1 MKSKFLGVGLGS
13 TIFIFL
19 AIAVLALIRPVY
31 VRLYDELSKIED
43 IACRK
48 LEEETGLSISYK
60 SISPSIL
67 VGANIKKIAISDA
80 ASKKTV
86 LSIKKARL
94 SYTITKFFSKN
105 PVLALESLTL
115 NGVEVEFD
123 AVKDSAFVEKMQSLL
138 KKNEAGKKYLK
149 NENLKNAGGK
159 GDSENDLEFNANQK
173 NRSFKEKNAESS
185 DFSFE
190 NGGNETGTKIAGKL
204 NRTGESAGSK
214 KISFPFDIIVKNV
227 SLHYSD
233 AKNELFLT
241 LKNLSLKDFERSDSC
256 SVKSSGAVSFLTD
269 AFKSGGRRQK
279 IACGFS
285 LSGNIFPS
293 LDGSSALLSLSNSR
307 GADYS
312 LSNLDLLV
320 NYSQNILEVRTMR
333 TVLPFSVYAKGDFE
347 KKEFGFQGEFERFNP
362 FSLVSVRKKTE
373 IMQKINGSTISGKFS
388 ASFSSENINYDSN
401 LRLALSQNLLGE
413 KIDFQISAKGDKN
426 YVSVSKIS
434 ASGDSIDAEFSGG
447 FNIASLQPSGT
458 FSLNFLR
465 LKNGG
470 IISTEIYVDPL
481 SRGFMCFSPQIFFN
495 NMSLTAAQLT
505 VYPEKSSV
513 DFSFEFFDYAH
524 TDYENAGHF
533 VLDGSFLTS
542 GQKFLQA
549 SVSISDMFVD
559 SVIQKTAFFLDEN
572 LAAWLNTAASAAS
585 PYVFNTEAYISS
597 DFKDFSVNAPI
608 CLLAN
613 TKKDRE
619 LLVFAL
625 DGSKE
630 TFNISQ
636 FDLQFGS
643 IEAHAQSS
651 VDFADNFKDFSFSTD
666 LTVNSIPYRFSGSV
680 SPEWISFSGDYDF
693 DAIFSLGEKISG
705 SVSSRLF
712 PVAAGKY
719 VFALS
724 FDTDFSWDLNE
735 GISAEIASFE
745 LEEPSLN
752 LPFAPHLVFSGSAN
766 RYGFMFNT
774 LAYSD
779 NVSSLD
785 GSGTF
790 VWNLNNGIFDSIHAN
805 IDMASVVSSEKFS
818 FSADFTN
825 PSQLPFSAD
834 ALKNDF
840 YMSVSSSMQNFP
852 CGRFLSE
859 QTSDDTI
866 SAELTA
872 TGTIKNPLISVNLE
886 KAKLSLYGYPLNA
899 SASVVYD
906 DTGLNVSG
914 MECSWSLLNLSGFN
928 ASFDPFS
935 FSGEANAQL
944 DVRLNSKSIEMPL
957 SLNVSGAKEN
967 RDFSVPEFLT
977 VELKSD
983 EVGGNFFA
991 SKFPFKLTGVRAGDS
1006 IEVFAD
1012 DRNVF
1017 NASFSKSD
1025 GISAN
1030 VNSKTV
1036 KFALDGTIVKNELDL
1051 AVKGIYA
1058 DMKRISSEIEIPAVH
1073 FNSGIVTGALK
1084 ISGITTDPEFTG
1096 AFSIENPNLNIPY
1109 ISRQSFSAPRLFLT
1123 MEQGE
1128 AHVEPTPVFLGK
1140 GYGLVG
1146 MVMEFDRWGIESI
1159 DVSVDVDDAHKV
1171 PVEMSFPFVFVK
1183 GDGSCQLDILYTL
1196 PGEISIS
1203 GWITGDNTD
1212 VEIVTTS
1219 LQKQFSLENI
1229 SQSVPVKA
1237 AEPSSIN
1244 VFTDLDITVGQKVQV
1259 LFNPLMRGVVT
1270 PGTALSLFIDSA
1282 TGEFELKSDISLRGG
1297 EIVWLNRNFYM
1308 KEGRISLNE
1317 TQDRMDPKI
1326 TVRAE
1331 TRERDESGNM
1341 VTIVMSANNEP
1352 LSTFTPHFSSIPAKS
1367 EKEIMEL
1374 LGNVVSADSENVA
1387 SLAVAGG
1394 DYFMQA
1400 TLMRK
1405 IENTLRETLN
1415 FDIFSIRTNVLQNS
1429 VKFATSRDSSSNHLS
1444 FGNFIDNSTVYVGK
1458 YFGSSIYV
1466 DSLLHWTYDED
1477 KAVNGANSRD
1487 IVFQPEFGFEMTS
1500 PFVNIRIGVAPD
1512 IDEIRRGITGTWVPS
1527 TSMTLSWKHSF

>member
-13 TIFIFL
+13 TVFIFL
-19 AIAVLALIRPVY
+19 AIAVLALIRPAY
-31 VRLYDELSKIED
+31 SALYEEISKIE
-43 IACRK
+43 AAVCKK
-48 LEEETGLSISYK
+48 LEDETGLSVSYQ
-60 SISPSIL
+60 SVSPSIL
-67 VGANIKKIAISDA
+67 AGADIKKIALSDA
-80 ASKKTV
+80 SSKKVV
-86 LSIKKARL
+86 LGVKKARL
-94 SYTITKFFSKN
+94 SYTVTKFFSKN
-105 PVLALESLTL
+105 PVLALNSLTL
-115 NGVEVEFD
+115 NGVEIEFD
-123 AVKDSAFVEKMQSLL
+123 AVKDSALLEKIQNLAEKNDSGKKSENNTDENDPENGLDAGEIRKSRL
-138 KKNEAGKKYLK
+138 DKKKNE
-149 NENLKNAGGK
+149 
-159 GDSENDLEFNANQK
+159 NQK
-173 NRSFKEKNAESS
+173 VL
-185 DFSFE
+185 FE
-190 NGGNETGTKIAGKL
+190 NGGKA
-204 NRTGESAGSK
+204 SWK
-214 KISFPFDIIVKNV
+214 KITFPFDIIVKNV

-233 AKNELFLT
+233 KKNELFLT
-241 LKNLSLKDFERSDSC
+241 LKKLSVRDFERSDSH
-256 SVKSSGAVSFLTD
+256 SVKAAGAVSLFTEAL
-269 AFKSGGRRQK
+269 KNGGARQK

-285 LSGNIFPS
+285 LSGNVFPS
-293 LDGSSALLSLSNSR
+293 LDGSSALLSLSNSH

-320 NYSQNILEVRTMR
+320 NYSQNILELRTMR

-347 KKEFGFQGEFERFNP
+347 KKEFSFQGSFDHFNP
-362 FSLVSVRKKTE
+362 FSLVSIRKKTE
-373 IMQKINGSTISGKFS
+373 IMRKINGSTVSGSLS
-388 ASFSSENINYDSN
+388 ASFSSKNMNYDSK
-401 LRLALSQNLLGE
+401 LRFSLSDNFFGE
-413 KIDFQISAKGDKN
+413 KIDFSVAARGDKN
-426 YVSVSKIS
+426 YVAVSKIS
-434 ASGDSIDAEFSGG
+434 ASGESIDAEFSGG
-447 FNIASLQPSGT
+447 FNIATLQPSGT
-458 FSLNFLR
+458 LSLNFFK

-470 IISTEIYVDPL
+470 IVSTEIYVDPM
-481 SRGFMCFSPQIFFN
+481 SRGFMCFSPQIFFDD
-495 NMSLTAAQLT
+495 MSLTAAQLT

-513 DFSFEFFDYAH
+513 DFSFEFYDYAH
-524 TDYENAGHF
+524 TEYENAAHF
-533 VLDGSFLTS
+533 VLDGSLLLS

-549 SVSISDMFVD
+549 SVSVSDMFAD
-559 SVIQKTAFFLDEN
+559 SVIQKMAFFLDEN
-572 LAAWLNTAASAAS
+572 LAAWMKNVASAAS
-585 PYVFNTEAYISS
+585 SYVFNTEAYISS
-597 DFKDFSVNAPI
+597 DFKDFSVNAPL

-613 TKKDRE
+613 TKKERE

-636 FDLQFGS
+636 LDLQFGS
-643 IEAHAQSS
+643 IEAHAQTS
-651 VDFADNFKDFSFSTD
+651 VDFADNFRDFSFSSN
-666 LTVNSIPYRFSGSV
+666 LTVNSIPYSFSGSV
-680 SPEWISFSGDYDF
+680 SPEWISISGDYDF
-693 DAIFSLGEKISG
+693 DAVVSIGEKISG

-724 FDTDFSWDLNE
+724 FGTDFSWDLNE

-752 LPFAPHLVFSGSAN
+752 LSFAPHLVFSGSAN
-766 RYGFMFNT
+766 RYGFMFST

-805 IDMASVVSSEKFS
+805 IDMASIVSSEKFS

-825 PSQLPFSAD
+825 PSQLPFSAET
-834 ALKNDF
+834 LKNDF

-859 QTSDDTI
+859 QSSDDTV

-872 TGTIKNPLISVNLE
+872 TGTIKNPLVSVNLSR
-886 KAKLSLYGYPLNA
+886 AQLSLYGYPLNA
-899 SASVVYD
+899 QAAVVYD

-914 MECSWSLLNLSGFN
+914 MECSWSLLNVSEFN
-928 ASFDPFS
+928 ASFDPLS
-935 FSGEANAQL
+935 FNGEAEAHL

-957 SLNVSGAKEN
+957 NLKISGAKESRN
-967 RDFSVPEFLT
+967 FSVPEFLT

-991 SKFPFKLTGVRAGDS
+991 SKFPFKLTCVRAGENVE
-1006 IEVFAD
+1006 IFTD

-1017 NASFSKSD
+1017 SASFSKST
-1025 GISAN
+1025 GISAS
-1030 VNSKTV
+1030 VNSNTI
-1036 KFALDGTIVKNELDL
+1036 KFDLSGSIIKNELDI

-1073 FNSGIVTGALK
+1073 FNSGILTGALK

-1096 AFSIENPNLNIPY
+1096 AFSIEKPNLNIPY
-1109 ISRQSFSAPRLFLT
+1109 ISRYAFSAPRLFLT
-1123 MEQGE
+1123 AGQGE
-1128 AHVEPTPVFLGK
+1128 AHVEPSPIFLGN

-1159 DVSVDVDDAHKV
+1159 DVNVDVNDAHKV

-1196 PGEISIS
+1196 PNEISIS

-1229 SQSVPVKA
+1229 SQAVPVKA
-1237 AEPSSIN
+1237 SGPQTIN
-1244 VFTDLDITVGQKVQV
+1244 VLTDLDITVGQKVQV

-1270 PGTALSLFIDSA
+1270 PGTALSLFIDSM

-1297 EIVWLNRNFYM
+1297 EIAWLNRNFYM
-1308 KEGRISLNE
+1308 KEGRIALNE
-1317 TQDRMDPKI
+1317 TQDRIDPKI
-1326 TVRAE
+1326 TLRAE

-1341 VTIVMSANNEP
+1341 VTIVMSANNES
-1352 LSTFTPHFSSIPAKS
+1352 LSGFTPHFSSVPAKS

-1374 LGNVVSADSENVA
+1374 LGNVVSADSDNVA

-1429 VKFATSRDSSSNHLS
+1429 VKFATGKDSSSNRLS

-1466 DSLLHWTYDED
+1466 DSLLHWTYDEN
-1477 KAVNGANSRD
+1477 KAVNGKSTED

>member
-1 MKSKFLGVGLGS
+1 MKSKVLGVGLGS

-31 VRLYDELSKIED
+31 VRLYGELSRIEE
-43 IACRK
+43 IACKK
-48 LEEETGLSISYK
+48 LEEETGLSLSYK
-60 SISPSIL
+60 SLSPSIL
-67 VGANIKKIAISDA
+67 AGANMKKIAISDV

-86 LSIKKARL
+86 LTIKKARL
-94 SYTITKFFSKN
+94 SYKITKFFSKN
-105 PVLALESLTL
+105 PVLALESLSL

-123 AVKDSAFVEKMQSLL
+123 AVKDSAFVEKIQNLL
-138 KKNEAGKKYLK
+138 KKNGSGKKSK
-149 NENLKNAGGK
+149 NENSKNDGDK
-159 GDSENDLEFNANQK
+159 SDSENDLK
-173 NRSFKEKNAESS
+173 SSEKINAENA

-190 NGGNETGTKIAGKL
+190 PGETENGKIETGETEL
-204 NRTGESAGSK
+204 GEKTEAASEIVKSAK

-227 SLHYSD
+227 SVHYSD
-233 AKNELFLT
+233 QKNELFLT
-241 LKNLSLKDFERSDSC
+241 LKNLNLKDFERSDSY
-256 SVKSSGAVSFLTD
+256 SVKSSGAASFLTD
-269 AFKSGGRRQK
+269 ALKSGGRRQK
-279 IACGFS
+279 IACGFT

-312 LSNLDLLV
+312 LSNLDLLL

-347 KKEFGFQGEFERFNP
+347 KMEFGFQGEFDLFNP

-373 IMQKINGSTISGKFS
+373 IMQKINGSTISGNFS
-388 ASFSSENINYDSN
+388 ASFSSKNINYDSN
-401 LRLALSQNLLGE
+401 LRLALSQNLFGE
-413 KIDFQISAKGDKN
+413 KIDFRVLAKGDKN

-434 ASGDSIDAEFSGG
+434 ASGDTIDAEFSGG

-458 FSLNFLR
+458 LSLNFFR

-495 NMSLTAAQLT
+495 DMSLTAAQLT

-524 TDYENAGHF
+524 MDYENAGHF

-559 SVIQKTAFFLDEN
+559 SVIQKAAFFLDEN
-572 LAAWLNTAASAAS
+572 LAAWLNTAASVAS

-597 DFKDFSVNAPI
+597 DFKDFSVNAPL

-619 LLVFAL
+619 LLIFAL

-636 FDLQFGS
+636 FDLQFGN

-651 VDFADNFKDFSFSTD
+651 VDFADNFKNFSFSSD

-680 SPEWISFSGDYDF
+680 SPEWISISGDYDF
-693 DAIFSLGEKISG
+693 DAIVSFGEKISG

-779 NVSSLD
+779 SVSSLD

-805 IDMASVVSSEKFS
+805 IDMSSLVSSEKFN

-825 PSQLPFSAD
+825 PSQLPFSAE

-866 SAELTA
+866 SAEITA

-886 KAKLSLYGYPLNA
+886 RAQLSLYGYPLNA

-906 DTGLNVSG
+906 DTGLNVNG
-914 MECSWSLLNLSGFN
+914 MECSWSLLNLSNFN

-935 FSGEANAQL
+935 FSGEAQAKL
-944 DVRLNSKSIEMPL
+944 DVRLNNKSIEMPL
-957 SLNVSGAKEN
+957 SLNVSGAKES

-977 VELKSD
+977 AELKSD

-991 SKFPFKLTGVRAGDS
+991 SKFPFKLTGVRAGEN

-1017 NASFSKSD
+1017 NASFSKQN

-1036 KFALDGTIVKNELDL
+1036 KFSLDGTIIKNELDL
-1051 AVKGIYA
+1051 AIKGIYA

-1096 AFSIENPNLNIPY
+1096 AFSIEKPNLNIPY
-1109 ISRQSFSAPRLFLT
+1109 ISRYAFSAPRLFLT
-1123 MEQGE
+1123 AGQGE
-1128 AHVEPTPVFLGK
+1128 AHVEPTPVFLGN

-1183 GDGSCQLDILYTL
+1183 GDGSCQLDILYTV
-1196 PGEISIS
+1196 PNEISIS

-1308 KEGRISLNE
+1308 KEGRIALNE
-1317 TQDRMDPKI
+1317 TQDRMAPKI

-1352 LSTFTPHFSSIPAKS
+1352 LSTFTPHFSSVPAKS

-1374 LGNVVSADSENVA
+1374 LGNIVSADSENVA

-1429 VKFATSRDSSSNHLS
+1429 VKFATSRDSSNHLS

-1477 KAVNGANSRD
+1477 KAVNGTYSGD